1 MTKLLIVAHAP
12 LASALRAVAMHAY
25 ADCGASIETLDVPGD
40 WDAAEVAAQAR
51 VLLARRP
58 GSETLVLAD
67 IFGATPG
74 NGSAQL
80 ADTPGVRVVFGV
92 NVPMVL
98 RSVCYG
104 LDAPLDTLADRALEG
119 AVRGIMPIASKR
131 PQAQTQRP
139 PADAQADPHD
149 QQ

>member
-1 MTKLLIVAHAP
+1 MMKLLIVAHAP
-12 LASALRAVAMHAY
+12 LASALRDVAMHAY
-25 ADCGASIETLDVPGD
+25 ADCGASIEALDVPAD
-40 WDAAEVAAQAR
+40 WDAAKVAARAR
-51 VLLARRP
+51 ALVDRP
-58 GSETLVLAD
+58 PGCEVLVLVD

-74 NGSAQL
+74 NGAAQL
-80 ADTPGVRVVFGV
+80 ADMPGVRVVFGV

-139 PADAQADPHD
+139 PANAQADPYD